1 MERMIFVNVP
11 VQDLPKS
18 MTFFRKLG
26 WDFNPDFTDEQA
38 ACLVISETIFVM
50 LLVPE
55 FFESFTNRPVATAQ
69 TSEVILSL
77 SAENREEV
85 DQFITTAIAA
95 GATETT
101 FNDLGW
107 MYQRGFADLDG
118 HLWEFA
124 WMDTAPSGE

>member
-18 MTFFRKLG
+18 MAFFRKLG
-26 WDFNPDFTDEQA
+26 WEFNLDFTDEQG
-38 ACLVISETIFVM
+38 ACLVISDTIFVM

-95 GATETT
+95 GASETT
-101 FNDLGW
+101 YSDLGW

-124 WMDTAPSGE
+124 WMDTAPSIE

>member
-1 MERMIFVNVP
+1 MERMIFVNLP

-18 MTFFRKLG
+18 MEFFRKLG
-26 WDFNPDFTDEQA
+26 WNFNPEFTDEQA
-38 ACLVISETIFVM
+38 ACLVISDTIFVM

-55 FFESFTNRPVATAQ
+55 FFTSFTNRPLATAQ

-85 DQFITTAIAA
+85 DQFITTAITA

-124 WMDTAPSGE
+124 WMDKMIATE